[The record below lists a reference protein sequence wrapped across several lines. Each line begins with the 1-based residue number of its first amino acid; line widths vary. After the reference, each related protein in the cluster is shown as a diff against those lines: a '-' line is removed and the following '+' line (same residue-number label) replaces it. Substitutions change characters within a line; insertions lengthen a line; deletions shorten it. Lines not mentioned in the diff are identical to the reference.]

1 MANILLVDD
10 NDEILE
16 ANRACLA
23 GQGFA
28 VECADTGVKALAAL
42 NEKRYDCIVLDILLP
57 DLDGIAICKA
67 ARTLTDAP
75 ILFLSCLEETADKVK
90 GLSAGGDDYMA
101 KPYSLEEFCARVR
114 ALMRRG
120 ERLERDNLSG
130 SFYIDRENRLIHAL
144 GKTVFLTEREFMLF
158 ELLHG
163 NPGVQFSNENLLKDI
178 WQGNAG
184 ISVVKALASRLRQKI
199 EFAEEV
205 LGRVTTS
212 YGVGYCLTPPRSGKQ

>member
-1 MANILLVDD
+1 MATVLLVDD

-23 GQGFA
+23 EQGLV
-28 VECADTGVKALAAL
+28 VECADTGIKALDCL
-42 NEKRYDCIVLDILLP
+42 RSKRYDCIVLDILLP
-57 DLDGIAICKA
+57 DLDGFAICKA
-67 ARTLTDAP
+67 ARTLTDVP

-90 GLSAGGDDYMA
+90 GLTAGGDDYMA
-101 KPYSLEEFCARVR
+101 KPYSLEEFCARVQ

-120 ERLERDNLSG
+120 ERLERDKLSDG
-130 SFYIDRENRLIHAL
+130 FYVDRENRLIHAL

-163 NPGVQFSNENLLKDI
+163 NPGVQFSNENLLNDI

-184 ISVVKALASRLRQKI
+184 SSAVKALASRLRQKI

-205 LGRVTTS
+205 LGRVTTY
-212 YGVGYCLTPPRSGKQ
+212 YGAGYCLTPPRSGKQ